1 MSGTDSIP
9 EVDEIDPQ
17 ALELAAELRGVIKAL
32 ATHEID
38 PDAMTLAAA
47 LARQLRQ
54 TIDGPPKLRWYDGGG
69 EIAMLSS
76 EARIA
81 YLEQSPIRGHLNPIA
96 PPLEIERATRADG
109 TAIMIGRTRLGLA
122 YEGPPHGVHGG
133 WVAALFD
140 EMLGLVQGLAG
151 TQGVTAILT
160 IKFRHVTPVDEDL
173 RFESW
178 VHQQRGRRLVAKATC
193 HAGDTLT
200 ADAEGIFIRVDFD
213 EVRARMQ
220 QRRSA

>member
-1 MSGTDSIP
+1 MRQTDASP
-9 EVDEIDPQ
+9 EVEEIDPQ
-17 ALELAAELRGVIKAL
+17 ALELASELRGVIQAL

-38 PDAMTLAAA
+38 PAAMTHAAG
-47 LARQLRQ
+47 LARQLRR

-69 EIAMLSS
+69 EIAMLPPK
-76 EARIA
+76 ARVA
-81 YLEQSPIRGHLNPIA
+81 YLEQSPIRGRLNPVA
-96 PPLEIERATRADG
+96 PPLEIESATRSDG
-109 TAIMIGRTRLGLA
+109 TAIMVGRAHLGLA

-140 EMLGLVQGLAG
+140 EMLGVVQGLAG
-151 TQGVTAILT
+151 TQGVTAVLT
-160 IKFRHVTPVDEDL
+160 VKFRHVTPVNEDL

-178 VHQQRGRRLVAKATC
+178 VHEQRGRRLVAKATC

-200 ADAEGIFIRVDFD
+200 ADAKGIFIRVDFD
-213 EVRARMQ
+213 EVQARMK

>member
-1 MSGTDSIP
+1 MSETDFVP
-9 EVDEIDPQ
+9 EVEGIDPQ
-17 ALELAAELRGVIKAL
+17 ALELAAELRGVIQAL

-38 PDAMTLAAA
+38 PDAMTHGVG

-69 EIAMLSS
+69 ELATLPSK
-76 EARIA
+76 ARIA
-81 YLEQSPIRGHLNPIA
+81 YMEQSPIRGHLNPVA
-96 PPLEIERATRADG
+96 PPLEIERTTRADG
-109 TAIMIGRTRLGLA
+109 TAIMVGRTQLGLA

-140 EMLGLVQGLAG
+140 EMLGVVQGLAG
-151 TQGVTAILT
+151 TQGVTAVLT
-160 IKFRHVTPVDEDL
+160 VKFRHVTPVNEDL

-213 EVRARMQ
+213 EVRARMK
-220 QRRSA
+220 QRQTA